1 MIQYRNDTTSTS
13 QSLCPHKLKFSCSTF
28 QAIEQER
35 KKRELF
41 SDIIDIAKPKKT
53 TKAET
58 TLLPSPQKVQKIK
71 KEPFEVPAKIKTESL
86 LVDEEAQMEAMKREL
101 KKGKREK
108 KLKREKEEEQEEESP
123 PPPAKKAKKEKAKSY
138 LDDL

>member
-53 TKAET
+53 TKAGT
-58 TLLPSPQKVQKIK
+58 SPPKVQKVK
-71 KEPFEVPAKIKTESL
+71 EEPFEVPAKTEKESPV
-86 LVDEEAQMEAMKREL
+86 VDEEAQMEAMKKEL
-101 KKGKREK
+101 KKGKKEK
-108 KLKREKEEEQEEESP
+108 KMKREKEEEEES
-123 PPPAKKAKKEKAKSY
+123 PPPAKKAKKKKKAKSY